1 MKTNLILLFFLLSM
15 SGFAQSFNGDY
26 TSYKTSY
33 KDDGDSANNF
43 AEETTFN
50 ISILIEKD
58 ASNGRIVIQDPRMPD
73 RPLIYK
79 VLNRIDFSEFG
90 DEFIGVYTCQAD
102 HLQTKKQ
109 ETLTFYYNKNEEFN
123 LMVRDDFS
131 SQVFFGLTLQ

>member
-1 MKTNLILLFFLLSM
+1 MN
-15 SGFAQSFNGDY
+15 GFAQSFNGDY

-58 ASNGRIVIQDPRMPD
+58 ASNGRIVIQDPRMPN

-90 DEFIGVYTCQAD
+90 IPIS
-102 HLQTKKQ
+102 
-109 ETLTFYYNKNEEFN
+109 TLNVRFAG
-123 LMVRDDFS
+123 LMKS
-131 SQVFFGLTLQ
+131 LA